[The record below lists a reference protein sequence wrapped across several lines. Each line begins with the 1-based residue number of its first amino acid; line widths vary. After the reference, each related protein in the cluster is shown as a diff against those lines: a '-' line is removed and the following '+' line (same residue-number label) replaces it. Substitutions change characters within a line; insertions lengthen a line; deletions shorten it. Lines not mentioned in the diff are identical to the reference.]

1 MVIIN
6 LMIWVNIP
14 KINKGDII
22 EKEKICNLF

>member
-6 LMIWVNIP
+6 LMIWVNIL